1 MLIYIPILPEM
12 TIKTMIRM
20 LTSWAMQLEAARKRL
35 SKLAKQSGQQR
46 FAPADLTAFLA
57 CLPDTP
63 EEDLHVSPS
72 APLQASQR
80 SSPDLS
86 GDLDQSS
93 HLGEGTKPTGQP
105 GGVQSMA
112 DVSGVPREGRG
123 GPRVKGVMKGLRAGT
138 MKHKGLMPGD

>member
-1 MLIYIPILPEM
+1 MLSYIPILPEM

-35 SKLAKQSGQQR
+35 FKLAKQSGQQR

-57 CLPDTP
+57 SLPDIP
-63 EEDLHVSPS
+63 EEALHVSPS
-72 APLQASQR
+72 AFLQAPQR
-80 SSPDLS
+80 SLSDLND
-86 GDLDQSS
+86 DLDQLS
-93 HLGEGTKPTGQP
+93 HLGEGSKPTGQP
-105 GGVQSMA
+105 GGVQSMT

-123 GPRVKGVMKGLRAGT
+123 GARVKGVMKGLKAVN